1 MAGILPC
8 RAAGTRRP
16 AWQPAAL
23 ALLPVLGLHGALL
36 LGWQGL
42 LPKPGLASAGQPA
55 GVLPVSV
62 QAPVQMPML
71 VRIADAG
78 KALASA
84 PARQQAVERRLA
96 FAPARLPAAEVAV
109 APVAGEGAADAG
121 PGRGGGP
128 RVAGLLP
135 LSAGSAPPKDH
146 PAALSAGPSAP
157 PEPSAPPVSV
167 PAPAEPVADAE
178 PDLAAPEPALLQP
191 PPLYA
196 TQLPPAARL
205 AYRLRRGAVEVPATL
220 DWQPDGEHYRL
231 RLQGD
236 VSEAAGGAGGV
247 AGAARS
253 AAALGWASQGALGAQ
268 GLAPQRHA
276 EVHRGR
282 ERRAV
287 NFQRDAGLV
296 TYSAPLPA
304 HPLLPGTQDRLSWL
318 VQLAGVLQAN
328 PGLAEPGSTLQLLV
342 VGTRGQ
348 PQLWHFDVRALLTDA
363 MPPVLHLRREP
374 THPYDVQVD
383 IWLDPAQH
391 HWPQRVRWLQ
401 PGSGQ
406 VQELQ
411 RVAGAAW

>member
-1 MAGILPC
+1 VAGIMPC
-8 RAAGTRRP
+8 RACGARRP

-23 ALLPVLGLHGALL
+23 ALLPVLGLHVALL

-42 LPKPGLASAGQPA
+42 LPKPGPASAGQPT
-55 GVLPVSV
+55 GMLPVRV
-62 QAPVQMPML
+62 QAPVRMPMQL
-71 VRIADAG
+71 RIADAG
-78 KALASA
+78 KAPASG
-84 PARQQAVERRLA
+84 PVRQQAVERRLSL
-96 FAPARLPAAEVAV
+96 APARLAAAAAAV
-109 APVAGEGAADAG
+109 VPTMAEGAADVG
-121 PGRGGGP
+121 PARGDGP
-128 RVAGLLP
+128 RAAGLLP
-135 LSAGSAPPKDH
+135 LPAGPAPLKDL
-146 PAALSAGPSAP
+146 PAAASANPSTH
-157 PEPSAPPVSV
+157 PEPSPLPVSV
-167 PAPAEPVADAE
+167 PAPAVPVADAA
-178 PDLAAPEPALLQP
+178 PDLAAHEPALLQP

-205 AYRLRRGAVEVPATL
+205 QYLLRRGAVEVPATL

-236 VSEAAGGAGGV
+236 GGETVGGA
-247 AGAARS
+247 AGAARN
-253 AAALGWASQGALGAQ
+253 AAALGWASQGALAAQ

-328 PGLAEPGSTLQLLV
+328 PSLAEPGSTLQLLV

-348 PQLWHFDVRALLTDA
+348 PQLWHFDV
-363 MPPVLHLRREP
+363 RREP

-406 VQELQ
+406 LQELR
-411 RVAGAAW
+411 RVAGAAG

>member
-1 MAGILPC
+1 MAGIVP
-8 RAAGTRRP
+8 RWAAGPRRP
-16 AWQPAAL
+16 AWQPAVL
-23 ALLPVLGLHGALL
+23 ALLPVLGLHAALL
-36 LGWQGL
+36 LGSQGL
-42 LPKPGLASAGQPA
+42 QPRPGPAAAWQPA
-55 GVLPVSV
+55 GVLP
-62 QAPVQMPML
+62 AKLPPPVL
-71 VRIADAG
+71 VRVADTG
-78 KALASA
+78 KAPAPPPARPESAARRLTAGPARAPAAGTAAA
-84 PARQQAVERRLA
+84 PAR
-96 FAPARLPAAEVAV
+96 
-109 APVAGEGAADAG
+109 GHGAADAG
-121 PGRGGGP
+121 PAQGGGL
-128 RVAGLLP
+128 RTAGLLP
-135 LSAGSAPPKDH
+135 PLPGGPALLEDH
-146 PAALSAGPSAP
+146 PAVRSASPPAPPGPSL
-157 PEPSAPPVSV
+157 PPVSV
-167 PAPAEPVADAE
+167 PAPAQLVAESE

-196 TQLPPAARL
+196 TLLPPAARL
-205 AYRLRRGAVEVPATL
+205 QYRLRRGAVEMPATL

-236 VSEAAGGAGGV
+236 GGEAAGAAGGA
-247 AGAARS
+247 AGAAR
-253 AAALGWASQGALGAQ
+253 APMALGWASQGALGAQ

-328 PGLAEPGSTLQLLV
+328 PGLAEPGGTLQLLV

-348 PQLWHFDVRALLTDA
+348 PQMWHFDVRARLTDA
-363 MPPVLHLRREP
+363 VPPVLHLRREP

-411 RVAGAAW
+411 RVGGAAW